1 MTTTRNPR
9 TASFRTPLLAAG
21 ISTFATLAAFPMCT
35 FAQQAAPEA
44 TLSPVQ
50 VTSSRTPQLARD
62 FLADTLVITS
72 EEIAASGQK
81 NLDELLQQKRSIEI
95 SRNGGPGTN
104 ASLFLRGASNS
115 QNVVLIDGVR
125 VGSSSV
131 GGATWSALPLSQIDH
146 IEIVYGPRSTIYGA
160 DAIGGVVQIFTK
172 KGAGPLHFDAD
183 IGVGSYGT
191 RTLDGGLS
199 GETGGEH
206 SVHYSFNVGREKSR
220 GFSATTPDNAFSYN
234 PDRDGYTRESA
245 SGQLSMDLAQGHEI
259 GLRFLQSR
267 LEAQFDNGDTGYNDR
282 TITNI
287 GAYSVY
293 SRNRL
298 LSNWTSLV
306 QLSRGVDKS
315 RTPSDFGDAIGN
327 TRQDTITWQND
338 FTLGTDL
345 LQVLLER
352 RVEHVDTSDAG
363 VAGSR
368 ATNSLAAV
376 YQLKRGA
383 HLASASV
390 RNDDSTQYS
399 SKTTG
404 SLAYGYRLTDALRVN
419 GSVGTSFRAPSYN
432 ELYYRKYG
440 VPTNRPEKGKN
451 VEAGVYYE
459 KGNDQFSAVYYRNR
473 VTDLLVYAFPCPV
486 SPAVYTFGCAYNVN
500 EALLT
505 GVTLGAST
513 RMGPFTLRGSLDF
526 QNPRDETTDKLLAR
540 RARRHGLV
548 ALDYRAGPLLA
559 GVETQFSGKRFDD
572 TANTA
577 ELGGYALLNLHAN
590 YTFNRDWSAYA
601 RWNNVLD
608 RDYRLA
614 NGYATPGSNV
624 FVGVRYGFR

>member
-21 ISTFATLAAFPMCT
+21 ISTLAAFPLSAL
-35 FAQQAAPEA
+35 AQQAGTEA

-50 VTSSRTPQLARD
+50 VTSSRTPQPARD
-62 FLADTLVITS
+62 VLADNIVITS
-72 EEIAASGQK
+72 EEIAASGHK
-81 NLDELLQQKRSIEI
+81 SLAELLQQKRSIEI

-125 VGSSSV
+125 VGSSTV

-160 DAIGGVVQIFTK
+160 DAIGGVVQIFTR
-172 KGAGPLHFDAD
+172 KGEGPLQFNGDVG
-183 IGVGSYGT
+183 IGSYDT
-191 RTLDGGLS
+191 RTLEGGLS

-220 GFSATTPDNAFSYN
+220 GFSATTPDNKFAYN
-234 PDRDGYTRESA
+234 PDADGYTHESA
-245 SGQLSMDLAQGHEI
+245 SGQLSMNLAHGHEI
-259 GLRFLQSR
+259 GLTFLQSR
-267 LEAQFDNGDTGYNDR
+267 LDAQFDNGNTGFDDR
-282 TITNI
+282 TITTI

-298 LSNWTSLV
+298 LPNWTSLL
-306 QLSRGVDKS
+306 QLSQGVDKS

-338 FTLGTDL
+338 ITLGTDL
-345 LQVLLER
+345 LQLLLER
-352 RVEHVDTSDAG
+352 RVEHVDTSDVG
-363 VAGSR
+363 VSGSR

-390 RNDDSTQYS
+390 RNDDSTQYGN
-399 SKTTG
+399 KTTG
-404 SLAYGYRLTDALRVN
+404 SLAYGYRLTEALRVN
-419 GSVGTSFRAPSYN
+419 GSVGSSFRAPSFN
-432 ELYYRKYG
+432 ELYFPQFG
-440 VPTNRPEKGKN
+440 VPTNRPEYGKN
-451 VEAGVYYE
+451 AEAGVYYE
-459 KGNDQFSAVYYRNR
+459 KGNDQFSAVYYHNR
-473 VTDLLVYAFPCPV
+473 VTDLLVYAQQCPV
-486 SPAVYTFGCAYNVN
+486 PGDFPFGCSYNVS

-526 QNPRDETTDKLLAR
+526 QDPRDETTDKQLAR
-540 RARRHGLV
+540 RARQHGLV
-548 ALDYRAGPLLA
+548 ALDYRSGPLLA

-572 TANTA
+572 AANTA
-577 ELGGYALLNLHAN
+577 VLGGYGLLNLYAN
-590 YTFNRDWSAYA
+590 YAINRDWSAYA

-608 RDYRLA
+608 KDYRLT
-614 NGYATPGSNV
+614 NGYAVPGSNA

>member
-1 MTTTRNPR
+1 MTTIRNPR
-9 TASFRTPLLAAG
+9 TASIRPLLLAVG
-21 ISTFATLAAFPMCT
+21 ISTLAAFPLSAL
-35 FAQQAAPEA
+35 AQQSAAEA

-50 VTSSRTPQLARD
+50 VTSSRTPQPRRD
-62 FLADTLVITS
+62 VLADNIVITS
-72 EEIAASGQK
+72 EEIAASGHK
-81 NLDELLQQKRSIEI
+81 NLDELLKQQRSIEI

-104 ASLFLRGASNS
+104 ASLFLRGASNA

-125 VGSSSV
+125 IGSSSV

-160 DAIGGVVQIFTK
+160 DAIGGVVQVFTR
-172 KGAGPLHFDAD
+172 KGTGPLQFNAD

-220 GFSATTPDNAFSYN
+220 GFSATTPDNPFSYN
-234 PDRDGYTRESA
+234 PDRDGYTRESG

-267 LEAQFDNGDTGYNDR
+267 LDAQFDNGDTGYNDR

-298 LSNWTSLV
+298 LPNWTSLV
-306 QLSRGVDKS
+306 QLARGVDKS
-315 RTPSDFGDAIGN
+315 KTPSDFGDAVGN

-338 FTLGTDL
+338 IALGTDL
-345 LQVLLER
+345 LQLLLER
-352 RVEHVDTSDAG
+352 RVEHVDTSDEG
-363 VAGSR
+363 VSGSR

-376 YQLKRGA
+376 YQLRRGA

-390 RNDDSTQYS
+390 RNDDSTQYG

-419 GSVGTSFRAPSYN
+419 GSFGTSFRAPSYN
-432 ELYYRKYG
+432 ELYYPGYG
-440 VPTNRPEKGKN
+440 VPTNRPESGKN

-459 KGNDQFSAVYYRNR
+459 KSNDQFSAVYYRNR
-473 VTDLLVYAFPCPV
+473 VTDLLVYAFPCPA
-486 SPAVYTFGCAYNVN
+486 SPSVYKFGCAYNVN

-513 RMGPFTLRGSLDF
+513 RMGQFTLRGSLDF

-559 GVETQFSGKRFDD
+559 GVETQFSGKRYDD
-572 TANTA
+572 SANA
-577 ELGGYALLNLHAN
+577 NALGGYALVNLFAT
-590 YTFNRDWSAYA
+590 YAVNRDWSVYA

-608 RDYRLA
+608 KDYQLA
-614 NGYATPGSNV
+614 SGYATAGSNV

>member
-9 TASFRTPLLAAG
+9 TASHRSPLLAAG
-21 ISTFATLAAFPMCT
+21 IGALAAAFPLST
-35 FAQQAAPEA
+35 LAQQPRTEA

-50 VTSSRTPQLARD
+50 VTSSRTPQQARD
-62 FLADTLVITS
+62 VLADNIVITS
-72 EEIAASGQK
+72 EEIAASGHK
-81 NLDELLQQKRSIEI
+81 NLDDLLQQKRSIEI

-104 ASLFLRGASNS
+104 ASLFLRGASNA

-131 GGATWSALPLSQIDH
+131 GGATWSALPLSQVDH
-146 IEIVYGPRSTIYGA
+146 IEIVYGPRSTLYGA

-172 KGAGPLHFDAD
+172 KGEGPPRFNAD
-183 IGVGSYGT
+183 IGAGSYGA
-191 RTLDGGLS
+191 RTIEGGLS
-199 GETGGEH
+199 GATGGEH
-206 SVHYSFNVGREKSR
+206 SVHYAFNLGREKAR

-234 PDRDGYTRESA
+234 PDPDGYTRESA
-245 SGQLSMDLAQGHEI
+245 SGQLSMDLAPGHEI
-259 GLRFLQSR
+259 GLRFLQSH
-267 LEAQFDNGDTGYNDR
+267 LDAQYDNGDTGYNDR
-282 TITNI
+282 TITDV

-298 LSNWTSLV
+298 LPNWTSLL
-306 QLSRGVDKS
+306 QLSRGVDRS
-315 RTPSDFGDAIGN
+315 RTPSDFGDAVGN

-338 FTLGTDL
+338 IALGTDL
-345 LQVLLER
+345 LQLLLER
-352 RVEHVDTSDAG
+352 RVEHVDTSDQG
-363 VAGSR
+363 VGGSR

-390 RNDDSTQYS
+390 RNDDSTQYG

-432 ELYYRKYG
+432 ELYYPGYG
-440 VPTNRPEKGKN
+440 VPTNRPESGRN

-459 KGNDQFSAVYYRNR
+459 KGSDQFSAVAYRNR

-486 SPAVYTFGCAYNVN
+486 SPAAYSFGCAYNVN

-513 RMGPFTLRGSLDF
+513 RIGQFTLRGSLDF

-548 ALDYRAGPLLA
+548 ALDYRAGPLMA

-572 TANTA
+572 SANTA
-577 ELGGYALLNLHAN
+577 TLGGYALLNLYAN
-590 YTFNRDWSAYA
+590 YAINRDWSAYA

-608 RDYRLA
+608 KDYRLA
-614 NGYATPGSNV
+614 NGYATAGSNV

>member
-21 ISTFATLAAFPMCT
+21 ISTIAAAFPLSAA
-35 FAQQAAPEA
+35 AQQPRTEA

-50 VTSSRTPQLARD
+50 VTSSRTPQPARD
-62 FLADTLVITS
+62 VLADNVVITS
-72 EEIAASGQK
+72 DEIAASGYK

-104 ASLFLRGASNS
+104 ASLFLRGASNA

-125 VGSSSV
+125 VASSSV
-131 GGATWSALPLSQIDH
+131 GGTTWSALPLSQVDR

-160 DAIGGVVQIFTK
+160 DAIGGVVQIFTR
-172 KGAGPLHFDAD
+172 KGEGPLRFNAD
-183 IGVGSYGT
+183 LGAGSYGT
-191 RTLDGGLS
+191 RTIEGGLS
-199 GETGGEH
+199 GATGGEH
-206 SVHYSFNVGREKSR
+206 SVHYSFNLGREKST
-220 GFSATTPDNAFSYN
+220 GFSATTPDNLFSYN

-245 SGQLSMDLAQGHEI
+245 SGQLGMKLAEGHEI

-267 LEAQFDNGDTGYNDR
+267 LDAQFDNGDTRYDDR
-282 TITNI
+282 TITDI

-298 LSNWTSLV
+298 LPNWTSLL

-327 TRQDTITWQND
+327 TRQDTVTWQND
-338 FTLGTDL
+338 ITLGPDL
-345 LQVLLER
+345 LQLLLER
-352 RVEHVDTSDAG
+352 RIEHVDTSDQG
-363 VAGSR
+363 VSGSR

-376 YQLKRGA
+376 YQLRRGA

-390 RNDDSTQYS
+390 RNDDSTQYGS
-399 SKTTG
+399 ETTG
-404 SLAYGYRLTDALRVN
+404 SVAYGYRLTEALRVN

-432 ELYYRKYG
+432 ELYYPKYG
-440 VPTNRPEKGKN
+440 VPTNRPESGKN

-459 KGNDQFSAVYYRNR
+459 KGNDRFSAVYYRNR
-473 VTDLLVYAFPCPV
+473 VTDLLVYAVPCPV
-486 SPAVYTFGCAYNVN
+486 SPAFYNFGCAYNVN

-513 RMGPFTLRGSLDF
+513 RMGAFTLRGSLDF
-526 QNPRDETTDKLLAR
+526 QDPRDETTDKLLAR
-540 RARRHGLV
+540 RARRHGLL
-548 ALDYRAGPLLA
+548 ALDYQAGPLLA
-559 GVETQFSGKRFDD
+559 GVETRFSGKRFDD
-572 TANTA
+572 TANTR
-577 ELGGYALLNLHAN
+577 ELAGYALLNLYAS
-590 YTFNRDWSAYA
+590 YTINRDWSAYA

-608 RDYRLA
+608 KDYRLA

>member
-21 ISTFATLAAFPMCT
+21 ISTLAAFPLSVL
-35 FAQQAAPEA
+35 AQQARTEA

-50 VTSSRTPQLARD
+50 VTSSRTPQPARD
-62 FLADTLVITS
+62 VLADNIVITS
-72 EEIAASGQK
+72 EEIAASGHR

-160 DAIGGVVQIFTK
+160 DAIGGVVQIFTR
-172 KGAGPLHFDAD
+172 KGEGPLHFNAD

-191 RTLDGGLS
+191 RTLEGGLS

-206 SVHYSFNVGREKSR
+206 SVHYSFNVGREKST
-220 GFSATTPDNAFSYN
+220 GFSATTPDNKFSYN
-234 PDRDGYTRESA
+234 PDRDGYTRESG
-245 SGQLSMDLAQGHEI
+245 SGQLSMDLAPGHEV

-267 LEAQFDNGDTGYNDR
+267 LDAQFDNGDTGYNDR
-282 TITNI
+282 TITNV

-298 LSNWTSLV
+298 LPNWTSLV

-338 FTLGTDL
+338 IALGPDL
-345 LQVLLER
+345 LQLLLER
-352 RVEHVDTSDAG
+352 RVEHVDTSDDG
-363 VAGSR
+363 VSGSR

-390 RNDDSTQYS
+390 RNDDSTQYG

-404 SLAYGYRLTDALRVN
+404 
-419 GSVGTSFRAPSYN
+419 
-432 ELYYRKYG
+432 
-440 VPTNRPEKGKN
+440 
-451 VEAGVYYE
+451 
-459 KGNDQFSAVYYRNR
+459 
-473 VTDLLVYAFPCPV
+473 
-486 SPAVYTFGCAYNVN
+486 
-500 EALLT
+500 
-505 GVTLGAST
+505 
-513 RMGPFTLRGSLDF
+513 
-526 QNPRDETTDKLLAR
+526 
-540 RARRHGLV
+540 
-548 ALDYRAGPLLA
+548 
-559 GVETQFSGKRFDD
+559 
-572 TANTA
+572 
-577 ELGGYALLNLHAN
+577 
-590 YTFNRDWSAYA
+590 
-601 RWNNVLD
+601 
-608 RDYRLA
+608 
-614 NGYATPGSNV
+614 
-624 FVGVRYGFR
+624 